1 MLRQSY
7 LVSTLSAADP
17 TASPTPTVSPL
28 TPTVSP
34 VTLLHKPGVLAL
46 IAFNEPCLAPAEPGI
61 IPIGIPSLC
70 GKAYEVIEYGDKV
83 AERGSTNNC
92 QWSKIDDVFCAA
104 TWISTAACADIEG
117 ATEAAYARLFG
128 LINSAGFPYPFRIW
142 NFMPKINL
150 GDGDQEEY
158 KKFCAGRLRAFSQLD
173 LSRQQFPAASALGIH
188 HSDNAAQG
196 AVIYLLATRAP
207 GQHHENPRQQ
217 PAYQYPREYGLSSPS
232 FARAT
237 SLSLQSHHPIFISGT
252 ASIIGHD
259 TKACGNLQEQL
270 EITLANIRYLL
281 ASIDPQASTLS
292 AIRVYLR
299 NAEDL
304 LATQTYLY
312 QQFSPAD
319 INIVHADICRANL
332 LVEIECVANARAHIN
347 TQALA

>member
-1 MLRQSY
+1 MLRQYY
-7 LVSTLSAADP
+7 LDSTLLAADAK
-17 TASPTPTVSPL
+17 ASPATL
-28 TPTVSP
+28 TR
-34 VTLLHKPGVLAL
+34 KPGVLTV
-46 IAFNEPCLAPAEPGI
+46 IAFDEPCLAPAKLGM

-83 AERGSTNNC
+83 AERGSANDC

-104 TWISTAACADIEG
+104 TWISPAACADIET
-117 ATEAAYARLFG
+117 ATEAAYTRLFR

-142 NFMPKINL
+142 NFLPKINL
-150 GDGDQEEY
+150 GEGDQEEY
-158 KKFCAGRLRAFSQLD
+158 KKFCVGRLRAFSQLD
-173 LSRQQFPAASALGIH
+173 FDQQQFPAASALGIH
-188 HSDNAAQG
+188 HSDNATHG
-196 AVIYLLATRAP
+196 AVIYLLATRTP

-217 PAYQYPREYGLSSPS
+217 PAYQYPRQYGPSSPS

-237 SLSLQSHHPIFISGT
+237 SLPTQFQLPIFISGT

-270 EITLANIRYLL
+270 EITLDNIRYLL
-281 ASIDPQASTLS
+281 ASIDPQASALS

-299 NAEDL
+299 HAEDL
-304 LATQTYLY
+304 LATQNYLY

-332 LVEIECVANARAHIN
+332 LVEIECVANAHALTHIN
-347 TQALA
+347 AQVPA

>member
-7 LVSTLSAADP
+7 LDSTLLTADP
-17 TASPTPTVSPL
+17 TESPL
-28 TPTVSP
+28 T
-34 VTLLHKPGVLAL
+34 LIHKPGVLAL
-46 IAFNEPCLAPAEPGI
+46 IAFDEPCLAPAEPGI

-83 AERGSTNNC
+83 AERGSTGDC

-104 TWISTAACADIEG
+104 TWISPAACADIES
-117 ATEAAYARLFG
+117 ATEAAYTRLFR

-150 GDGDQEEY
+150 GEGDQEEY
-158 KKFCAGRLRAFSQLD
+158 KKFCVGRLRAFGQLD
-173 LSRQQFPAASALGIH
+173 LSQQQFPAASALGIH
-188 HSDNAAQG
+188 HSDNSAQG
-196 AVIYLLATRAP
+196 AVIYLLATKTP

-217 PAYQYPREYGLSSPS
+217 PAYQYPREYGPSSPS

-237 SLSLQSHHPIFISGT
+237 SLPLQSERPIFISGT

-259 TKACGNLQEQL
+259 TKACGNLLEQL
-270 EITLANIRYLL
+270 EITLDNIRYLL
-281 ASIDPQASTLS
+281 ASIDPQASAPS

-299 NAEDL
+299 HAEDL
-304 LATQTYLY
+304 LATQAYLY

-332 LVEIECVANARAHIN
+332 LVEIECVANAHSLTPA
-347 TQALA
+347 QVSA

>member
-7 LVSTLSAADP
+7 LDSTLLAAKQ
-17 TASPTPTVSPL
+17 TASSAIPMA
-28 TPTVSP
+28 SP

-46 IAFNEPCLAPAEPGI
+46 IAFDEPCLVPAELGI

-70 GKAYEVIEYGDKV
+70 SKAYEVIEYGDKV
-83 AERGSTNNC
+83 AERGSSNDC

-104 TWISTAACADIEG
+104 TWISPTDCADIET
-117 ATEAAYARLFG
+117 ATEAAYSRLFG

-150 GDGDQEEY
+150 GEGDQEEY
-158 KKFCAGRLRAFSQLD
+158 KKFCVGRLRAFSQLD
-173 LSRQQFPAASALGIH
+173 LSQQQFPAASALGIH
-188 HSDNAAQG
+188 HSDNATQG
-196 AVIYLLATRAP
+196 AVIYLLATKTP

-217 PAYQYPREYGLSSPS
+217 PAYQYPREYGPSSPS

-237 SLSLQSHHPIFISGT
+237 SLPLQSHHPIFISGT

-270 EITLANIRYLL
+270 EITLENIRYLL
-281 ASIDPQASTLS
+281 ASIDPQASTPS

-299 NAEDL
+299 HAEDL
-304 LATQTYLY
+304 LPAQDYLY

-332 LVEIECVANARAHIN
+332 LVEIECVANAHSL
-347 TQALA
+347 TQVLA

>member
-1 MLRQSY
+1 MLRQYY
-7 LVSTLSAADP
+7 LDSTPLAADA
-17 TASPTPTVSPL
+17 TASPA
-28 TPTVSP
+28 
-34 VTLLHKPGVLAL
+34 TLINKRGVLAL
-46 IAFNEPCLAPAEPGI
+46 IAFDAPCLAPAEPGI
-61 IPIGIPSLC
+61 IPIGTPSLC
-70 GKAYEVIEYGDKV
+70 GKAYEVIEYGDKP
-83 AERGSTNNC
+83 AERGSTDDC

-104 TWISTAACADIEG
+104 TWISPAACADIET
-117 ATEAAYARLFG
+117 ATETAYTRLFG

-150 GDGDQEEY
+150 GEGDQEEY
-158 KKFCAGRLRAFSQLD
+158 KKFCVGRLRAFSQLD
-173 LSRQQFPAASALGIH
+173 LDQQQFPAASALGIH

-196 AVIYLLATRAP
+196 AVIYLLATRTP

-217 PAYQYPREYGLSSPS
+217 PAYQYPRQYGPSSPS

-237 SLSLQSHHPIFISGT
+237 SLPLQLQHPIFISGT

-270 EITLANIRYLL
+270 EITLDNIRYLL
-281 ASIDPQASTLS
+281 ASIDPQASAPS

-299 NAEDL
+299 HAEDL

-332 LVEIECVANARAHIN
+332 LVEIECVANAHLHNNA
-347 TQALA
+347 QVPA